1 MHWRTKCSL
10 EGCLRHKN
18 RGIPRWKA
26 SIERKRTCRFSP
38 HDKSPGQ
45 IIRKRIFR
53 IRVSGTTRFLCQNL
67 SKCLHFFDYVQNRVA
82 GSIEFAAR
90 LALGATIARRRLP
103 AACRCPL
110 GLVQVV
116 LAVARLPAR
125 SRIRSASCGL
135 LSVGVAPF
143 DAALPGYSFHW
154 CFFMSTQPLSRKVT
168 PSSVS
173 SARWSGKLG
182 ARRPAWLTTRWHG

>member
-1 MHWRTKCSL
+1 MALDTSQIGTRSKSSCSVVL
-10 EGCLRHKN
+10 
-18 RGIPRWKA
+18 I
-26 SIERKRTCRFSP
+26 CRP
-38 HDKSPGQ
+38 LG
-45 IIRKRIFR
+45 
-53 IRVSGTTRFLCQNL
+53 
-67 SKCLHFFDYVQNRVA
+67 
-82 GSIEFAAR
+82 
-90 LALGATIARRRLP
+90 ALGNDQPPSLGVTFARRRLP
-103 AACRCPL
+103 DRYSLVILLLSGLASTRCRSPSYGVACPL
-110 GLVQVV
+110 GMVQVV
-116 LAVARLPAR
+116 FAVVRLPAR

-154 CFFMSTQPLSRKVT
+154 CFFMSTQPLSRKPT